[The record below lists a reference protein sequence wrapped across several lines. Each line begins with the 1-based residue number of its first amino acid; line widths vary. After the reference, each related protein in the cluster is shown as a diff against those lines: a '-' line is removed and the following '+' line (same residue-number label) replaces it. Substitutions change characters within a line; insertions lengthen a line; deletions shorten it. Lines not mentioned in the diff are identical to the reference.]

1 MARRTS
7 ELYIFTTSPRPDPY
21 VNILVH
27 ATTKFDLKHIHF
39 ISIIEHDYQ
48 GESGEKRAAAIAGAA
63 QELLE
68 SLAEGRYVN
77 NRGELEGLSADH
89 AAVYQRCLD
98 RLKYARI
105 SSLGV
110 RWADLGE
117 TLKRFSKGNDALFD
131 VTALKKNLLVDSIAL
146 LLSQA
151 ETEVW
156 TFELLKNPTFDVNDL
171 AHNLTEDQD
180 YKYRRLTD
188 SRHVETARRR
198 MISGSLTMHTLGGI
212 TGAIV
217 IPVALVQ
224 IFWPNSLIQS
234 GIAGV
239 GTATSIAGWFFFMHR
254 QR

>member
-1 MARRTS
+1 M
-7 ELYIFTTSPRPDPY
+7 
-21 VNILVH
+21 NILVH
-27 ATTKFDLKHIHF
+27 ATQKFDLKHIHF

-48 GESGEKRAAAIAGAA
+48 SESGEKRAAAIAGTA
-63 QELLE
+63 QDLLE
-68 SLAEGRYVN
+68 SLAEGRYVD
-77 NRGELEGLSADH
+77 RGEFQNLSDSQ

-98 RLKYARI
+98 RLKYVRI

-110 RWADLGE
+110 RWADLGDA
-117 TLKRFSKGNDALFD
+117 LKRFAKKNDALFD
-131 VTALKKNLLVDSIAL
+131 VTALKKNLLVDTIAL

-156 TFELLKNPTFDVNDL
+156 TFELLKNPTFGVDDL

-188 SRHVETARRR
+188 SKHVETARRR
-198 MISGSLTMHTLGGI
+198 MIAGSLTMRALAVI
-212 TGAIV
+212 TAAIV
-217 IPVALVQ
+217 VPVVMVQ
-224 IFWPNSLIQS
+224 IFWPNSWIQS
-234 GIAGV
+234 GIVGI